1 MPRQAKTASPINPSM
16 APTAMKTVPSGVLV
30 VCKYGAPAVGGTV
43 TIGAAVDVDDD
54 DVDVD
59 VVSVETDDDVVELSV
74 AEEVSVESVVVESIL
89 VDVADVSDVVLAVFS
104 DLEEVGSV
112 VAAEVSVTLGVLSV
126 AEGSSVV
133 WAASVVASSVVR
145 CADTQVTSKS
155 TRTKIAVKVG

>member
-1 MPRQAKTASPINPSM
+1 M

-43 TIGAAVDVDDD
+43 TIGAAVDVEDD
-54 DVDVD
+54 DVEVD
-59 VVSVETDDDVVELSV
+59 VVSVETDDVVELSV

-112 VAAEVSVTLGVLSV
+112 VAAEVSVTLGMLSV
-126 AEGSSVV
+126 VEGSSVV
-133 WAASVVASSVVR
+133 WVASVVASSVVR

-155 TRTKIAVKVG
+155 TRTKIVVKVG